1 MNDFQEMIFLVL
13 IIVIIIGIIAIKFVY
28 DLWATSVTY
37 NLLKNNSG
45 ALSGKRVIIWLA
57 VIGIIALILGFL
69 GKRQQE
75 RRQY

>member
-1 MNDFQEMIFLVL
+1 MNNFQGAIFIIL

-37 NLLKNNSG
+37 KLLKNNSG
-45 ALSGKRVIIWLA
+45 GLSGKRVIIWLA
-57 VIGIIALILGFL
+57 IIGIIALILGFL

-75 RRQY
+75 RRLY

>member
-1 MNDFQEMIFLVL
+1 MNNIQGIIFLAL
-13 IIVIIIGIIAIKFVY
+13 IIIIIIGIIAIKFMY

-45 ALSGKRVIIWLA
+45 SLSGQRVIIWLA

-69 GKRQQE
+69 GRRQQAA
-75 RRQY
+75 QH